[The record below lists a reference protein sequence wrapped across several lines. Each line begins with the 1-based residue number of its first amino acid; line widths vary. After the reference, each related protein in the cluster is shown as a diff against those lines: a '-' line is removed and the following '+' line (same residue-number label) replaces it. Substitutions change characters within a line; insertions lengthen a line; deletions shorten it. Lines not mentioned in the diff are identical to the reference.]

1 MDWKVVEDFKLSYFQ
16 GHEEWKLKV
25 WAPKLSHIC
34 FGDEELKKEPK
45 SRVAQKPS
53 KIQEEPSHAGKNNH
67 FFLLSIYFVICVVQN
82 QVFQVLLKMT
92 FQFHLELKW
101 LKLRNEAPEVTME
114 AKRAKLEG
122 WNFVKFTA

>member
-1 MDWKVVEDFKLSYFQ
+1 MDWKVVEDFKVSYFQ

-67 FFLLSIYFVICVVQN
+67 FFLLSIYFVIYVVQI
-82 QVFQVLLKMT
+82 QVPQEWGLTRNDVPIPLGTQMT
-92 FQFHLELKW
+92 QMEKW
-101 LKLRNEAPEVTME
+101 S
-114 AKRAKLEG
+114 
-122 WNFVKFTA
+122 